1 MELFKMAFKQ
11 SFSTYRFRID
21 QVKRLREEALNLG
34 DDKRVSK
41 IKMCIDT
48 ASNLLCDIIND
59 KGTLESYIAKYE
71 DVFPEGT
78 IEKMSALIEELEA
91 FQQSCFKDLG
101 EDVPVSQDTSS
112 DIMWSLA

>member
-1 MELFKMAFKQ
+1 MTLFKMAFQQ
-11 SFSTYRFRID
+11 SFNTHRFQID

-78 IEKMSALIEELEA
+78 IEKMSALIKELEA
-91 FQQSCFKDLG
+91 FQQLCFRDLG

-112 DIMWSLA
+112 DIMWSP

>member
-1 MELFKMAFKQ
+1 MTLFKMAFQQ
-11 SFSTYRFRID
+11 SFNTHRFQID

-48 ASNLLCDIIND
+48 ASNLLCDITND
-59 KGTLESYIAKYE
+59 KGTLESYIARYE

-91 FQQSCFKDLG
+91 FQQLCFRDLG
-101 EDVPVSQDTSS
+101 EDAPASQDT
-112 DIMWSLA
+112 WSPA